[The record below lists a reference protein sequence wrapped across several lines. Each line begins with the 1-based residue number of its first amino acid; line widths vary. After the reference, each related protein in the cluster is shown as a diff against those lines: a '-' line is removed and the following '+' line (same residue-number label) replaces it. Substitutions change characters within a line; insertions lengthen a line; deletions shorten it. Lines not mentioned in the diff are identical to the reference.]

1 MKLSYV
7 NMIHCMVWLQDRL
20 YGVVKDMLVMGY
32 VVWSGYEIYC
42 MLWLKDILCGV
53 VWLQD
58 ILHSLAKG
66 YH

>member
-1 MKLSYV
+1 M
-7 NMIHCMVWLQDRL
+7 
-20 YGVVKDMLVMGY
+20 VVKDMLVMGY

-58 ILHSLAKG
+58 ILYSLAKG